1 METQKFT
8 IEIDGV
14 DKEATIVNVLN
25 VRNKEILLYSVNSG
39 TDTSDLFYS
48 EIVKDEEG
56 FDKLVDV
63 QDSTIKQEV
72 VDIINKMVL

>member
-14 DKEATIVNVLN
+14 DKEATVVNILN
-25 VRNKEILLYSVNSG
+25 VRDKEILLYSVNNGS
-39 TDTSDLFYS
+39 DASDLFYS

>member
-14 DKEATIVNVLN
+14 DKEASIVNVLN
-25 VRNKEILLYSVNSG
+25 VRDKEILLYSVNSG
-39 TDTSDLFYS
+39 SDTSDLFYS

>member
-14 DKEATIVNVLN
+14 DKEASIVNVLN
-25 VRNKEILLYSVNSG
+25 VRDKEILVYSVSNSD
-39 TDTSDLFYS
+39 DTSDLFYS

-56 FDKLVDV
+56 FDKLVDIH
-63 QDSTIKQEV
+63 DSTIKQEV
-72 VDIINKMVL
+72 VNIINKMVL